1 MWPNPQFPA
10 DLVTFTDE
18 ILNGK
23 LHFLRRVK
31 ILVKVPITVFV
42 TITVQVQMKY
52 GWIGIGFIQLKML
65 IVVLEE
71 KLQGLHQTTLHDI
84 YLPSLKALREGVGEL
99 SRSVRVY
106 IYLVLTSLRGPSIK
120 HVSKRFRK
128 TNISNTMILTRTYV
142 CVSGS

>member
-1 MWPNPQFPA
+1 MWPYSQFPA
-10 DLVTFTDE
+10 DLVTFTEE
-18 ILNGK
+18 ILNRK
-23 LHFLRRVK
+23 LHFLCRVK

-42 TITVQVQMKY
+42 TITVPMQMKY

-65 IVVLEE
+65 IVVLEA
-71 KLQGLHQTTLHDI
+71 KLQGLHQITLQDI

-99 SRSVRVY
+99 SRSVRLY

-120 HVSKRFRK
+120 YVSKIFRK
-128 TNISNTMILTRTYV
+128 ANVSNTMIRTRTL